1 MKVVDPT
8 QGKAWKNLELLAQQ
22 VAPKIELSA
31 FRNDGRRARS
41 YQKTSKDLLFNYAR
55 NLVDDR
61 ILDALLELAE
71 ESSLRSGIEALFN
84 GEKINSTENRSV
96 LHTAL
101 RRSDR
106 SGVRVDGVDV
116 LADVHEVLDRMKTF
130 STALLDGTHTGFSG
144 KPITD
149 VVNIG
154 IGGSDLGPLMAYEA
168 LKEFGPGQI
177 KAHYVSNVDGIHL
190 HRCLA
195 ELDPETTL
203 FIVASKTFT
212 TQETM
217 SNARAARKWFLQAAE
232 ASAVQRHFVAISTNL
247 EAVAEFG
254 ISEDLTFGFWNWV
267 GGRYSMWS
275 AIGLSLCCSLSYD
288 VFEQMLRGAEHS
300 DKHFRSSE
308 PSENIPVL
316 MALIGIWYNNFLGW
330 SSHAILPYDQ
340 RLHRFPAYLQQAD
353 MESNG
358 KYVDRTG
365 KKIGHQSGPII
376 WGEPGTNGQHA
387 FYQLLH
393 QGTKNTSCDFI
404 AGARSRH
411 PYDEQQEILLANFF
425 AQPQALMNG
434 LNEKEVRGNMR
445 REGIAPG
452 KVEQLLP
459 HRIFEGNRPSNII
472 FYKELTPFV
481 LGQLVALYE
490 HKIFCQGW
498 IWNIFSFD
506 QWGVELGKKVAK
518 GILSEMREHTASSA
532 SDAVTQELLRQ
543 WEHWK

>member
-8 QGKAWKNLELLAQQ
+8 QGKAWKNLESLAQQ

-31 FRNDGRRARS
+31 FRDDAKRARS

-71 ESSLRSGIEALFN
+71 ESSLHSGIEALFN
-84 GEKINSTENRSV
+84 GEKINGTENRAV

-106 SGVRVDGVDV
+106 SGVRVDSVDV
-116 LADVHEVLDRMKTF
+116 LPEVHEVLDRMKAF
-130 STALLDGTHTGFSG
+130 STALLDGSHTGFSG

-168 LKEFGPGQI
+168 LKEFGPGRI

-217 SNARAARKWFLQAAE
+217 SNAGAAREWFLQAAE
-232 ASAVQRHFVAISTNL
+232 ASAVQHHFVAISTNL

-254 ISEDLTFGFWNWV
+254 ISEELTFGFWNWV

-275 AIGLSLCCSLSYD
+275 AIGLSLCCSLGYD
-288 VFEQMLRGAEHS
+288 VFEQMLRGAEHT
-300 DKHFRSSE
+300 DEHFRSSE

-393 QGTKNTSCDFI
+393 QGTKNISCDFI

-434 LNEKEVRGNMR
+434 LDEKEVRSNME
-445 REGIAPG
+445 REGIETDIT
-452 KVEQLLP
+452 EQLLP
-459 HRIFEGNRPSNII
+459 HRIFEGNRPSNIF

-518 GILSEMREHTASSA
+518 GILSEMKELAPGAA
-532 SDAVTQELLRQ
+532 SDAVTQELLRH
-543 WEHWK
+543 WEGWK

>member
-8 QGKAWKNLELLAQQ
+8 QGKAWKNLESLAQQ
-22 VAPKIELSA
+22 VAPKIELST
-31 FRNDGRRARS
+31 FRDDAKRARS

-71 ESSLRSGIEALFN
+71 ESSLRYGIEALFN
-84 GEKINSTENRSV
+84 GEKINGTENRAV

-106 SGVRVDGVDV
+106 SGVLVDGVDV
-116 LADVHEVLDRMKTF
+116 LPDVHQVLDRMKTF
-130 STALLDGTHTGFSG
+130 STALLDGSHTGFSG

-168 LKEFGPGQI
+168 LKEFGPGRI

-217 SNARAARKWFLQAAE
+217 SNARAAREWFLQAAE
-232 ASAVQRHFVAISTNL
+232 ASAVQHHFVAISTNL

-254 ISEDLTFGFWNWV
+254 ISEELTFGFWNWV

-275 AIGLSLCCSLSYD
+275 AIGLSLCCSLGYD
-288 VFEQMLRGAEHS
+288 VFEQMLRGAEHT
-300 DKHFRSSE
+300 DEHFRSSE

-365 KKIGHQSGPII
+365 KKIGYQSGPII

-434 LNEKEVRGNMR
+434 LDEKEVRSNME
-445 REGIAPG
+445 REGIETDIT
-452 KVEQLLP
+452 EQLLP
-459 HRIFEGNRPSNII
+459 HRIFEGNRPSNIF

-518 GILSEMREHTASSA
+518 GILTEMKEHAPGAA
-532 SDAVTQELLRQ
+532 SDAVTQELLRH
-543 WEHWK
+543 WEGWK